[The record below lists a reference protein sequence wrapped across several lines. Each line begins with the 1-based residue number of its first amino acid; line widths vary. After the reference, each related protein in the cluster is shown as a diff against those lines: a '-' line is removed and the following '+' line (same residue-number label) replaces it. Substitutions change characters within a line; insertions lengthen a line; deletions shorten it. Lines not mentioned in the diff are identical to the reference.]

1 RVMRNMG
8 LSDLCL
14 VEPKAS
20 LDDRQARQFS
30 AHGEAIL
37 DQAKFAPDLADAV
50 ADCLMVV
57 GTSARTGGLFRRQS
71 VGTPR
76 QIALEIINVL
86 AMGPV
91 AIVFGPEPSGLSN
104 VEVARCHYLIH
115 IPADPT
121 YSALNLAQAVAIC
134 LYEIR
139 VAFLDSVPIEM
150 SEFSM

>member
-1 RVMRNMG
+1 MSSPKPIDLNRCRVVLIRPEFAGNIGATARVMRNMG

-91 AIVFGPEPSGLSN
+91 AIVFGP
-104 VEVARCHYLIH
+104 
-115 IPADPT
+115 
-121 YSALNLAQAVAIC
+121 
-134 LYEIR
+134 
-139 VAFLDSVPIEM
+139 
-150 SEFSM
+150 